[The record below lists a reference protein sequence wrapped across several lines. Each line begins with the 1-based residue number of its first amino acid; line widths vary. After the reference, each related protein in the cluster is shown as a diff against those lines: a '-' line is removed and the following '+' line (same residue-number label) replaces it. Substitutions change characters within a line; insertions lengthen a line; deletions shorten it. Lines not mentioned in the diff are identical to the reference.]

1 MVDSEQRWDRLLR
14 IKTGGRDDSH
24 AGAYNFPYE
33 PTPYCV
39 LERIASRGYI
49 GKRNTLVDYGCGKGR
64 VPLFMSYQTRCRS
77 YGVEYDEDIY
87 NRALRNVEECPTG
100 NRVNIM
106 LTKAE
111 AFEIPGEA
119 DRFYFFNPFSVE
131 ILKRVLKRIMEMH
144 YVNLATA
151 AGSLNLAAAAGPSN
165 TTAIAGSS
173 KPAASAGQ
181 ANPAAAAVPTDRL
194 LFFYYPSQEYISAL
208 QAMDELTLIEDID
221 CTDLCPDTAND
232 RERVVVYGISD
243 AK

>member
-1 MVDSEQRWDRLLR
+1 MVDSEQRWDRLLK

-24 AGAYNFPYE
+24 AGAFNFPYE

-39 LERIASRGYI
+39 LERLASRGYI
-49 GKRNTLVDYGCGKGR
+49 GKKNTLVDYGCGKGR

-87 NRALRNVEECPTG
+87 NRALRNVEECPAG

-111 AFEIPGEA
+111 AFEVPVEA

-144 YVNLATA
+144 YVNQ
-151 AGSLNLAAAAGPSN
+151 
-165 TTAIAGSS
+165 TT
-173 KPAASAGQ
+173 
-181 ANPAAAAVPTDRL
+181 AAVPTDRL

-208 QAMDELTLIEDID
+208 QAMDELTLVEDID
-221 CTDLCPDTAND
+221 CTDLSPDTAND

>member
-24 AGAYNFPYE
+24 AGAFNFPYE

-39 LERIASRGYI
+39 LERLASRGYI

-87 NRALRNVEECPTG
+87 NRALRNVRECPAG

-106 LTKAE
+106 LTKADT
-111 AFEIPGEA
+111 FEVPVEA

-131 ILKRVLKRIMEMH
+131 ILKRVLKRIMETH
-144 YVNLATA
+144 YVNLTK
-151 AGSLNLAAAAGPSN
+151 LAAAPTLSA
-165 TTAIAGSS
+165 
-173 KPAASAGQ
+173 AASQ
-181 ANPAAAAVPTDRL
+181 VNTAAAAVPTDRL

-208 QAMDELTLIEDID
+208 QAMDELTLVEDID
-221 CTDLCPDTAND
+221 CTDLCPDTANE
-232 RERVVVYGISD
+232 RERVVVFGISETIQVN
-243 AK
+243 AAGKPAF

>member
-24 AGAYNFPYE
+24 AGAFNFPYE

-39 LERIASRGYI
+39 LERLASRGYI
-49 GKRNTLVDYGCGKGR
+49 GKKNTLVDYGCGKGR

-87 NRALRNVEECPTG
+87 NRALRNVGECPAG

-111 AFEIPGEA
+111 AFEVPGEA

-131 ILKRVLKRIMEMH
+131 ILKRVLKRIMKTH
-144 YVNLATA
+144 YVNQTTA
-151 AGSLNLAAAAGPSN
+151 AS
-165 TTAIAGSS
+165 
-173 KPAASAGQ
+173 
-181 ANPAAAAVPTDRL
+181 PTDRL

-208 QAMDELTLIEDID
+208 QAMDELTLVEDID
-221 CTDLCPDTAND
+221 CTDLCQDTAND
-232 RERVVVYGISD
+232 RERVVVFSISD